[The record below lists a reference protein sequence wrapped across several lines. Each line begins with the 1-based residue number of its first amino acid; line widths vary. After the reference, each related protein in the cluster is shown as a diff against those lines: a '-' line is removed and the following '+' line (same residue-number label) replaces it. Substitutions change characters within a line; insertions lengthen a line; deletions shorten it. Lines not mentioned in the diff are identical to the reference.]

1 MNQKHPID
9 WLTKAQ
15 SLWGTQLRLTSSQIS
30 INEVERKA
38 SHLES
43 KISQSQAQEW
53 ESTETTQSWQDSQ
66 RLDIRIIRHKVYN
79 NYAQCLMCL
88 EKENVTREIVTTKTK
103 TTTIILR
110 KEHHSTSRNSMY
122 SSWNKTK
129 QKTIGWRRKGRQ
141 TWVYYRVICRNIFI
155 HLYMSFSLILVL
167 SLEVSIP
174 VLTLL
179 FRLWEL
185 PLRSSMRLS
194 YQIQV
199 GSASLPY
206 SEVHGWVAAAFSD
219 YHLESELR
227 MSLSEQWV
235 TGLKHSCG
243 KLPFFCLS
251 ERRIFTLDNLTGLF
265 PLRIL
270 NRLMYDPWDRELWL
284 TADSL

>member
-1 MNQKHPID
+1 
-9 WLTKAQ
+9 
-15 SLWGTQLRLTSSQIS
+15 
-30 INEVERKA
+30 
-38 SHLES
+38 
-43 KISQSQAQEW
+43 
-53 ESTETTQSWQDSQ
+53 
-66 RLDIRIIRHKVYN
+66 
-79 NYAQCLMCL
+79 
-88 EKENVTREIVTTKTK
+88 
-103 TTTIILR
+103 
-110 KEHHSTSRNSMY
+110 MY

-129 QKTIGWRRKGRQ
+129 LKPIGWRRKGRQ
-141 TWVYYRVICRNIFI
+141 TWVYYRVTCRNIFI

-179 FRLWEL
+179 FGLGEL
-185 PLRSSMRLS
+185 PLCSSMRPS

-227 MSLSEQWV
+227 MSVSEQWV

-243 KLPFFCLS
+243 KLPIFCLS